1 MIDRI
6 NNQKYYEY
14 SKINKQK
21 KETTESAEFH
31 MDLGKQGVI
40 YEKNEQKKAEKTE
53 TSFEEEKEQEQRT
66 SAQSRGVKLEISSQ
80 GYEKFEKEKT
90 KASLLEGVKRYATIA
105 VDFLKN
111 IWDKIWNEQ
120 TSAKEAEFPE
130 ILEEQ
135 MAQKYGTE
143 EETWLALPEEAT
155 GFPEEVMSENITEP
169 SGWRT
174 SNQIAESIYTQEEIR
189 QIFRRGNQKEIEDFL
204 SNHGER
210 HLARNTDL
218 LTQYDRKGILVGIN
232 NSDKELI
239 LHGNKN
245 EIKL

>member
-53 TSFEEEKEQEQRT
+53 TSFEEEKEQKAST
-66 SAQSRGVKLEISSQ
+66 QSNGVKLEISSQ
-80 GYEKFEKEKT
+80 GYEKSEKEKT
-90 KASLLEGVKRYATIA
+90 KASFLEGVKKYAAIA
-105 VDFLKN
+105 VDLLKN

-120 TSAKEAEFPE
+120 TSAKETEFPE

-135 MAQKYGTE
+135 MAQKYGP
-143 EETWLALPEEAT
+143 EETGLALPEEAT
-155 GFPEEVMSENITEP
+155 GFPDEVMSETITEP

>member
-31 MDLGKQGVI
+31 MDFGKQGVI
-40 YEKNEQKKAEKTE
+40 YEKNEQKKTEKTE
-53 TSFEEEKEQEQRT
+53 TSFEEEKEQRAST
-66 SAQSRGVKLEISSQ
+66 KSNGVKLEISSQ
-80 GYEKFEKEKT
+80 GYEKSEKGKT
-90 KASLLEGVKRYATIA
+90 KASLLEGVKKYAAIA

-111 IWDKIWNEQ
+111 IWDKIWNDQ

-143 EETWLALPEEAT
+143 EETWLALPEEAA
-155 GFPEEVMSENITEP
+155 GFSNERMSESITEP

-204 SNHGER
+204 SNHGEK

-218 LTQYDRKGILVGIN
+218 LTQYDRKGFLVGIN

-239 LHGNKN
+239 LHGSKN

>member
-80 GYEKFEKEKT
+80 GYEKSEKEKT
-90 KASLLEGVKRYATIA
+90 KASLLEGVKKYAAIA

-111 IWDKIWNEQ
+111 IWDKIWNE
-120 TSAKEAEFPE
+120 
-130 ILEEQ
+130 
-135 MAQKYGTE
+135 
-143 EETWLALPEEAT
+143 
-155 GFPEEVMSENITEP
+155 
-169 SGWRT
+169 
-174 SNQIAESIYTQEEIR
+174 
-189 QIFRRGNQKEIEDFL
+189 
-204 SNHGER
+204 
-210 HLARNTDL
+210 
-218 LTQYDRKGILVGIN
+218 
-232 NSDKELI
+232 
-239 LHGNKN
+239 
-245 EIKL
+245 